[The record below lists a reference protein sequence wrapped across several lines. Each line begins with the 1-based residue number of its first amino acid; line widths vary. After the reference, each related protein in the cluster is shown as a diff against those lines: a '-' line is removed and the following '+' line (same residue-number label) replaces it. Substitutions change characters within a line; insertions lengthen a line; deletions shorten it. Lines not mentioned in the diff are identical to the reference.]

1 MVVCDATLRDG
12 GYYPNWEFS
21 LMLANKYLHV
31 MEEAKV
37 DAVEVGFRSPLN
49 KKVGPF
55 AKATDTFIEDNLYI
69 PDVEYFGVMVNAADM
84 NPKQIK
90 ILFTYEDKAPINLVR
105 MAIHF
110 KDVDTGEQ
118 ICKDLKN
125 LGYFVT
131 CNLMQAAD
139 KSYDEI
145 AKAAEKVWHWKVVDV
160 LYLADS
166 LGGMNQDD
174 IDYSYKAIDE
184 GWGGPTGYHGHNN
197 KGQALDNSIEAID
210 IGVDWVDGT
219 MLGMGRGPGNTETE
233 YLLTELN
240 KRGYG
245 EFELEPVYKLA
256 LTGFL
261 PLKNK
266 YKWGPSLLYYL
277 SAEQNIH
284 PTFIQTMLTQG
295 HSEAM
300 VLNVLSYLKARDARF
315 FNKDMLVEII
325 EWIL

>member
-1 MVVCDATLRDG
+1 MIVCDATLRDG
-12 GYYPNWEFS
+12 GYYPNWEFD
-21 LMLANKYLHV
+21 LKLANKYLHV
-31 MEEAKV
+31 MEKAKV
-37 DAVEVGFRSPLN
+37 NAIEVGFRSPLN

-55 AKATDTFIEDNLYI
+55 AKATDTFINDNLYI
-69 PDVEYFGVMVNAADM
+69 PDVEYFGVMVNAAAM
-84 NPKQIK
+84 NSEQIK
-90 ILFTYEDKAPINLVR
+90 ILFTYEDKSPINLVR

-110 KDVDTGEQ
+110 KDIVIGEQ

-145 AKAAEKVWHWKVVDV
+145 VKAAEKVRHWNSVDV

-174 IDYSYKAIDE
+174 IDYSYRAISE
-184 GWGGPTGYHGHNN
+184 GWGGLTGYHGHNN
-197 KGQALDNSIEAID
+197 KSQALDNSLEAID
-210 IGVDWVDGT
+210 MGVDWVDGT
-219 MLGMGRGPGNTETE
+219 VLGMGRGPGNTETE

-240 KRGYG
+240 KRGFG
-245 EFELEPVYKLA
+245 GFELEPVYELA
-256 LTGFL
+256 LTEFL

-284 PTFIQTMLTQG
+284 PTFVQTMLTRG
-295 HSEAM
+295 YSEVV
-300 VLNVLSYLKARDARF
+300 VLNALFYLKTRDARF
-315 FNKDMLVEII
+315 FNKNLLEEVL
-325 EWIL
+325 EWTL

>member
-1 MVVCDATLRDG
+1 MLICDCSCRDG
-12 GYYPNWEFS
+12 GYNNDWRYD
-21 LMLANKYLHV
+21 LDLANKYLHV

-37 DAVEVGFRSPLN
+37 NAVEIGFRSPLD
-49 KKVGPF
+49 KTVGPF

-69 PDVEYFGVMVNAADM
+69 PDVEYFGVMVNAASM
-84 NPKQIK
+84 NSEQIK
-90 ILFTYEDKAPINLVR
+90 ILFTYADKSPINLVR
-105 MAIHF
+105 IAIHF
-110 KDVDTGEQ
+110 KDIDIGEQ

-145 AKAAEKVWHWKVVDV
+145 AKTSEKVFNWNSADV

-174 IDYSYKAIDE
+174 IDYSYKAIGE
-184 GWGGPTGYHGHNN
+184 GWNWLTGYHGHNN
-197 KGQALDNSIEAID
+197 KGQALDNSLEAVD

-240 KRGYG
+240 KRGFG
-245 EFELEPVYKLA
+245 EFELEPVYELA
-256 LTGFL
+256 LNYFL

-277 SAEQNIH
+277 SAEYNIH
-284 PTFIQTMLTQG
+284 PTFIQTMLSQSY
-295 HSEAM
+295 SEDS
-300 VLNVLSYLKARDARF
+300 VLKVIYFLKTKDARF
-315 FNKDMLVEII
+315 FNKKTLEEII